1 MATSPCE
8 LYLYTPKLPL
18 AIIGVILFSSLVFI
32 HTVRIFQAKT
42 WAGIFFVL
50 GALGKSSIV
59 VHCP

>member
-8 LYLYTPKLPL
+8 LYLYTPNLSL
-18 AIIGVILFSSLVFI
+18 AIIGVVLFSSLVFT
-32 HTVRIFQAKT
+32 HTMRIIQAKT

-59 VHCP
+59 VYCP